1 MDAYTSGP
9 WINDGDTISA
19 RVDHQNSDTYIAP
32 ICEIDTDWSPD
43 IARAN
48 ARLIAS
54 APDLL
59 AALQMALDASQN
71 CIADRSWED
80 AAIAAIA
87 KATGEQS

>member
-9 WINDGDTISA
+9 WQVNTDSRGLFITITNHQSVPVADRIGDTA
-19 RVDHQNSDTYIAP
+19 TA
-32 ICEIDTDWSPD
+32 
-43 IARAN
+43 A
-48 ARLIAS
+48 LIAA

-80 AAIAAIA
+80 AAIAAIEA
-87 KATGEQS
+87 ATKQS